1 MANYKMKVL
10 LQEGTHEVGVLNSSQ
25 SRDIVNGAKLTGGD
39 LDNFLLVEDAGWD
52 EDGRLCKALSDN
64 TKKGFLVT
72 TIEEESLYADE
83 EFLQGNYRDFYNAEG
98 EFVRMTLL
106 EAYVTRF
113 ETSAFELNS
122 GVDKATRGM
131 VAHYD
136 ATKKKYIISK
146 SANDAEAGYATAKN
160 QFEVV
165 DVETDFGFN
174 VGHPN
179 GTIRLEAR

>member
-1 MANYKMKVL
+1 MANRIFKTL
-10 LQEGTHEVGVLNSSQ
+10 LEQGTHEVGVLNSSQ

-72 TIEEESLYADE
+72 TIEEESLFADE

-98 EFVRMTLL
+98 EFVKLTLL

-113 ETSAFELNS
+113 ETSAFTKDS
-122 GVDKATRGM
+122 GVTGDITRGM

-136 ATKKKYIISK
+136 HATKKYIVSK
-146 SANDAEAGYATAKN
+146 SASSANSGYSAAANK
-160 QFEVV
+160 FEVV
-165 DVETDFGFN
+165 DVNTDFGYN
-174 VGHPN
+174 VGVP
-179 GTIRLEAR
+179 TIRLEAR

>member
-52 EDGRLCKALSDN
+52 EDGRLCKALSADS
-64 TKKGFLVT
+64 KKGFLVT

-83 EFLQGNYRDFYNAEG
+83 DFLQGNYRDFYNAQG
-98 EFVRMTLL
+98 EFLRMTLL

-113 ETSAFELNS
+113 ETSAFELS
-122 GVDKATRGM
+122 GANKAERGM

-136 ATKKKYIISK
+136 ANKKKYIISK
-146 SANDAEAGYATAKN
+146 LGSLASGYNAAVNK
-160 QFEVV
+160 FEVV
-165 DVETDFGFN
+165 DVDTDFGAN
-174 VGHPN
+174 IGVP
-179 GTIRLEAR
+179 TIRLEAR

>member
-52 EDGRLCKALSDN
+52 EEDGRLCKALSDN

-83 EFLQGNYRDFYNAEG
+83 EFLQGNYRDFYNAQG

-146 SANDAEAGYATAKN
+146 SASDAEAGYSTAVNK
-160 QFEVV
+160 FEVV

-174 VGHPN
+174 VGVP
-179 GTIRLEAR
+179 TIRLESR